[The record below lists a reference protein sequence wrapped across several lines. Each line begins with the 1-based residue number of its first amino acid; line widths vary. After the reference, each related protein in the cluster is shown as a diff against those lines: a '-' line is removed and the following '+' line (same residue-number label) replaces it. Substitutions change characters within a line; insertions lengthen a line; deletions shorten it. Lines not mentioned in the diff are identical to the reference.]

1 MLLAMDVGNTN
12 IVLGLF
18 DDNNMKE
25 SFRLSTDKDKTLDE
39 YGIIF
44 HDFLDFAKV
53 DAKDIN
59 AAIISSVVP
68 PVTGPL
74 IDAIKKYFGVDAELV
89 GKNLKTKINIV
100 MDNPK
105 EVGSDNIVNSVAV
118 RAITDKPAIVIDLG
132 TANTYHYLNEKGDYL
147 GGIITPGF
155 KISMDALSERTSK
168 LPRVEL
174 EMPEH
179 VLGKNT
185 VESIKSGLMNS
196 KIGEMDYIIKKIL
209 QEIGKTK
216 DEVLIVAT
224 GGLAEK
230 VAVHSEYVNL
240 IEPNLT
246 LLGLYEIYKMNHA

>member
-89 GKNLKTKINIV
+89 GKNLKDRK
-100 MDNPK
+100 
-105 EVGSDNIVNSVAV
+105 SVV
-118 RAITDKPAIVIDLG
+118 
-132 TANTYHYLNEKGDYL
+132 
-147 GGIITPGF
+147 
-155 KISMDALSERTSK
+155 
-168 LPRVEL
+168 
-174 EMPEH
+174 
-179 VLGKNT
+179 
-185 VESIKSGLMNS
+185 
-196 KIGEMDYIIKKIL
+196 
-209 QEIGKTK
+209 
-216 DEVLIVAT
+216 
-224 GGLAEK
+224 
-230 VAVHSEYVNL
+230 
-240 IEPNLT
+240 
-246 LLGLYEIYKMNHA
+246 